1 GGDGDDSLYGS
12 DGDDTLAGGAGSDR
26 LLEYGNVDFTLS
38 DASLTGLGTDTL
50 SEIELARLQGGAG
63 NNKLD
68 ATGATSVNVTLD
80 GASGDDSLYGG
91 ELADFLM
98 GREGD
103 DSLRGNNGN
112 DSLYGS
118 SGHDTLRGHS
128 GNDLLNSGD
137 GDDSLYGSYGNDTM
151 LGGSGSDRLIEYGN
165 VDFTLTDTSLT
176 GLGTDTI
183 SEIELARLQGGAGD
197 NQLDAAGAT
206 GINVTLDGAGGDDT
220 LAGGSQSDF
229 LMGRTGDDSL
239 RGNQG
244 HDTLIGSSGHDIL
257 RGNSGHD
264 SIDGGSGNDSLFG
277 SYGNDTLVGG
287 AGSDRLLE
295 SGNVDFVLTD
305 TSLTGL
311 GVDSLDSIELANLYG
326 RGGDNLIDAT
336 GANNIATVIKGDAG
350 NNTLM
355 GSQMS
360 DSIFGG
366 SGNDFLYGSSG
377 DDTLIGNS
385 GADVFVLESAAGMDT
400 IQDFEDGIDSFGLTS
415 LSFGDLSIS
424 NNQAGTGVLIAD
436 ASNNQVLATVNNV
449 TAAEI
454 MAEDFMSMSI

>member
-1 GGDGDDSLYGS
+1 VRISGE
-12 DGDDTLAGGAGSDR
+12 TL
-26 LLEYGNVDFTLS
+26 EIIPTLS
-38 DASLTGLGTDTL
+38 VEPIEVLEG
-50 SEIELARLQGGAG
+50 ELARFSLELDSAASVDVSFDYSTQDLEAIAGADYVVNSG
-63 NNKLD
+63 SVVIPAGETTAVVEIETKQDNLYNENSESFVLKITEL
-68 ATGATSVNVTLD
+68 TGATF
-80 GASGDDSLYGG
+80 
-91 ELADFLM
+91 AD
-98 GREGD
+98 
-103 DSLRGNNGN
+103 NA
-112 DSLYGS
+112 
-118 SGHDTLRGHS
+118 T
-128 GNDLLNSGD
+128 
-137 GDDSLYGSYGNDTM
+137 
-151 LGGSGSDRLIEYGN
+151 EYT
-165 VDFTLTDTSLT
+165 VAA
-176 GLGTDTI
+176 
-183 SEIELARLQGGAGD
+183 EIA
-197 NQLDAAGAT
+197 NQERDEPM
-206 GINVTLDGAGGDDT
+206 N
-220 LAGGSQSDF
+220 LAGTS
-229 LMGRTGDDSL
+229 
-239 RGNQG
+239 
-244 HDTLIGSSGHDIL
+244 
-257 RGNSGHD
+257 
-264 SIDGGSGNDSLFG
+264 
-277 SYGNDTLVGG
+277 GNDTLVGG

>member
-1 GGDGDDSLYGS
+1 MRISGE
-12 DGDDTLAGGAGSDR
+12 TL
-26 LLEYGNVDFTLS
+26 EIIPTLS
-38 DASLTGLGTDTL
+38 VEPIEVLEG
-50 SEIELARLQGGAG
+50 ELARFSLELDSAASVDVSFDYSTQDLEAIAGADYVVNSG
-63 NNKLD
+63 SVVIPAGETTAVVEIETKQDNLYNENSESFVLKITEL
-68 ATGATSVNVTLD
+68 TGATF
-80 GASGDDSLYGG
+80 
-91 ELADFLM
+91 AD
-98 GREGD
+98 
-103 DSLRGNNGN
+103 NA
-112 DSLYGS
+112 
-118 SGHDTLRGHS
+118 T
-128 GNDLLNSGD
+128 
-137 GDDSLYGSYGNDTM
+137 
-151 LGGSGSDRLIEYGN
+151 EYT
-165 VDFTLTDTSLT
+165 VAA
-176 GLGTDTI
+176 
-183 SEIELARLQGGAGD
+183 EIA
-197 NQLDAAGAT
+197 NQERDEPM
-206 GINVTLDGAGGDDT
+206 N
-220 LAGGSQSDF
+220 LAGTS
-229 LMGRTGDDSL
+229 
-239 RGNQG
+239 
-244 HDTLIGSSGHDIL
+244 
-257 RGNSGHD
+257 
-264 SIDGGSGNDSLFG
+264 
-277 SYGNDTLVGG
+277 GNDTLVGG